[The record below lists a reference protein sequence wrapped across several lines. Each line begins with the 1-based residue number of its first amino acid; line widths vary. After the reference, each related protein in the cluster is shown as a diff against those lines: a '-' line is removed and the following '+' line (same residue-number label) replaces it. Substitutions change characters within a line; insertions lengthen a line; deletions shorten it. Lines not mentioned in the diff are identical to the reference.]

1 MSELAQH
8 IAVSRKVDFDDLDWA
23 AAKRHGLTD
32 REVECLSY
40 FADIESQT
48 VFYFFEASRTGV
60 GRSPEMLTFLTMW
73 NYEEFFHSHA
83 ITRLLRE
90 CGVDVAAAGARSA
103 EVRGAARVKATVEDW
118 FQRSLSKFAPVV
130 FYNLWM
136 TWGATQELLTTQA
149 YEEIAM
155 MTKNPVA
162 AELCRRIA
170 KQERR
175 HFAYYY
181 NNARVSLEEA
191 SPRERKLIRWLVEK
205 LWSPVGNGVKTPA
218 EAAALAQR
226 LFPNGRFEQV
236 LRYIDKR
243 VGVLPGMEGFD
254 ACSRYGKK
262 MNVETSGDGAEFV
275 EREHTAATLSAMN

>member
-1 MSELAQH
+1 MSEIAQH
-8 IAVSRKVDFDDLDWA
+8 IAVSRKVDFDDLDWGL
-23 AAKRHGLTD
+23 AKQHGLTA

-48 VFYFFEASRTGV
+48 VFYFFEASRTKV

-90 CGVDVAAAGARSA
+90 SGVDVAAAGARSA
-103 EVRGAARVKATVEDW
+103 EVRGTARAKATVEDW
-118 FQRSLSKFAPVV
+118 FQRGLAQLAPEL
-130 FYNLWM
+130 FHNLWM

-149 YEEIAM
+149 YEEIAA
-155 MTKNPVA
+155 MTKNPVC

-181 NNARVSLEEA
+181 NSAREQLEA
-191 SPRERKLIRWLVEK
+191 TSPRGRQAVRWMVEK
-205 LWSPVGNGVKTPA
+205 LWSPVGNGVKTPV

-236 LRYIDKR
+236 LHYIDKR
-243 VGVLPGMEGFD
+243 VSALPGMEGFD

-262 MNVETSGDGAEFV
+262 MNIESGATGEFV
-275 EREHTAATLSAMN
+275 EVEHTSSSMTVAN

>member
-1 MSELAQH
+1 MSEIAQH

-23 AAKRHGLTD
+23 SAKRHGLSE
-32 REVECLSY
+32 REIECLSY
-40 FADIESQT
+40 FADVESQT
-48 VFYFFEASRTGV
+48 VFYFFEASRTRV

-103 EVRGAARVKATVEDW
+103 EVRGAARLKARVEDL
-118 FQRSLSKFAPVV
+118 FQQGLARFAPSV
-130 FYNLWM
+130 FLNLWM

-155 MTKNPVA
+155 RTQNPVC

-181 NNARVSLEEA
+181 NSAREYLDAA
-191 SPRERKLIRWLVEK
+191 SPRERR
-205 LWSPVGNGVKTPA
+205 
-218 EAAALAQR
+218 
-226 LFPNGRFEQV
+226 
-236 LRYIDKR
+236 
-243 VGVLPGMEGFD
+243 
-254 ACSRYGKK
+254 
-262 MNVETSGDGAEFV
+262 
-275 EREHTAATLSAMN
+275 